1 MKVSKAK
8 AAENRASLV
17 YAAAKV
23 LKEKGFEGAGVV
35 EISAR
40 AGLTQGAF
48 YGQFATKAVLAA
60 EACRQ
65 DLAIG
70 VADWMDQRGRGD
82 HDALAY
88 VKHYLRR
95 GHVEDLAG
103 GCPMATY
110 AGEIVRQEPAIA
122 AAFADGASAM
132 VELMEEALGKAM
144 PSGAARSRALFLIA
158 ALAGTVAMTRAL
170 GRTDSKLAE
179 EMLEAGL
186 LEAQR
191 LSSGLHQA
199 EEQPMPG

>member
-17 YAAAKV
+17 DAAAKV
-23 LKEKGFEGAGVV
+23 LKEKGFEGAGVI

-48 YGQFATKAVLAA
+48 YGQFASKADLAA

-65 DLAIG
+65 DLANG
-70 VADWMDQRGRGD
+70 VEDWMSQRGLGD
-82 HDALAY
+82 NDALTY
-88 VKHYLRR
+88 VERYLRR
-95 GHVEDLAG
+95 GHVDDLAG

-110 AGEIVRQEPAIA
+110 AGEIVRQEPGVA
-122 AAFADGASAM
+122 AVFADGASTM
-132 VELMEEALGKAM
+132 VGLMEEALGKAM

-158 ALAGTVAMTRAL
+158 ALAGTVSMTRAL
-170 GRTDSKLAE
+170 SRTDPRLAQ

-186 LEAQR
+186 HEAK
-191 LSSGLHQA
+191 GLIVDSP
-199 EEQPMPG
+199 ET